1 MIVLLEKELADLG
14 VQLMNDV
21 IIALDQSTSISGY
34 SVYKNNS
41 LIDYG
46 HLSPSGDY
54 LHRIVKLVKWLD
66 SQIDKYFGDK
76 ITVLIEEI
84 QLQQTPDSKGLLN
97 VETFKKLAHC
107 QGALLEYL
115 VEHEIPYLIIPS
127 STWKSKCGVKGK
139 GRVEQKKNAQL
150 YVEKEFG
157 IKATQDEADAICI
170 GKSHVLNLEDNFN
183 WE

>member
-1 MIVLLEKELADLG
+1 MQLGKELADLE
-14 VQLMNDV
+14 VPLMDNI
-21 IIALDQSTSISGY
+21 IIALDQSTQISGY
-34 SVYKNNS
+34 SIYKNNM

-66 SQIDKYFGDK
+66 AQINKYFGDK

-115 VEHEIPYLIIPS
+115 VENKIPYSIVPS
-127 STWKSKCGVKGK
+127 STWKSKCGIK
-139 GRVEQKKNAQL
+139 GRGRIEQKKNAQL

-170 GKSHVLNLEDNFN
+170 GKSYILKEKDSFD
-183 WE
+183 WD

>member
-1 MIVLLEKELADLG
+1 MSKI
-14 VQLMNDV
+14 
-21 IIALDQSTSISGY
+21 IIALDQSTQVSGY
-34 SVYKNNS
+34 SIYKDGQ

-54 LHRIVKLVKWLD
+54 LNRIVKLIKWLKNQVENFSNED
-66 SQIDKYFGDK
+66 L
-76 ITVLIEEI
+76 TVLIEEI

-115 VEHEIPYLIIPS
+115 VENKILYSIIPS
-127 STWKSKCGVKGK
+127 STWKSKCGIK
-139 GRVEQKKNAQL
+139 GRGRAEQKKKAQE
-150 YVEKEFG
+150 YVLNEFG
-157 IKATQDEADAICI
+157 ITATQDEADAICI
-170 GKSHVLNLEDNFN
+170 GKSYILNSESTFD

>member
-1 MIVLLEKELADLG
+1 MITQLVKELAGL
-14 VQLMNDV
+14 VVHLMADI
-21 IIALDQSTSISGY
+21 IIALDQSTQISGY
-34 SVYKNNS
+34 SIYKDKQ

-54 LHRIVKLVKWLD
+54 LTRIVKLTKWLRV
-66 SQIDKYFGDK
+66 QIENYFGDK
-76 ITVLIEEI
+76 ITVLLEEI
-84 QLQQTPDSKGLLN
+84 QLQQTPDSKGLMN

-115 VEHEIPYLIIPS
+115 VENKINYSIIPS
-127 STWKSKCGVKGK
+127 VTWKSKCKIK
-139 GRVEQKKNAQL
+139 GRGRAEQKKNAQL

-170 GKSHVLNLEDNFN
+170 GKSYVLNLENSFD
-183 WE
+183 WS